1 MHVDVLVLICVQKAN
16 VHEPHSIE
24 VNTIPEPSVY
34 IASTP
39 GVMLEPLWRPLAS
52 SLVALI

>member
-39 GVMLEPLWRPLAS
+39 GVEPLWRPLAS